1 MKNKYWLVILSLVL
15 ASGSCTKADI
25 SEKVFRVKIIDE
37 VCGNAVV
44 QIQDPAL
51 YQYGVNGYVNA
62 DATYDHVFT
71 TRFSCADMAK
81 IQTLTADKRG
91 LVVKISLINNQI
103 SEPGCS
109 TCAATIPGAPSAFQW
124 VALTE
129 DWSN

>member
-1 MKNKYWLVILSLVL
+1 MLSFLL
-15 ASGSCTKADI
+15 AAGGCTKSEI

-37 VCGNAVV
+37 ICSSAVV

-51 YQYGVNGYVNA
+51 YQYGVNGYVRA
-62 DATYDHVFT
+62 DSTFDHVFT

-81 IQTLTADKRG
+81 MQTLTADKKG
-91 LVVKISLINNQI
+91 LVIKIRLIENQI

-124 VALTE
+124 VVLTE
-129 DWSN
+129 DWSY

>member
-1 MKNKYWLVILSLVL
+1 MKNKCWVVMLLLLL
-15 ASGSCTKADI
+15 ATGGCTKSEI
-25 SEKVFRVKIIDE
+25 TEKVFRVKIIDE
-37 VCGNAVV
+37 ICSNAVV

-62 DATYDHVFT
+62 GTMYDHVFT

-81 IQTLTADKRG
+81 MQTLTADKKG
-91 LVVKISLINNQI
+91 LVIKIRLIENQI
-103 SEPGCS
+103 SEPACS
-109 TCAATIPGAPSAFQW
+109 TCAATVPGAPSAFQW

>member
-1 MKNKYWLVILSLVL
+1 MLSCLL
-15 ASGSCTKADI
+15 AASSCSKSEI

-37 VCGNAVV
+37 VCTNAVV

-62 DATYDHVFT
+62 DSTYDHVFT

-81 IQTLTADKRG
+81 MQTYTADKKG
-91 LVVKISLINNQI
+91 LMVKIRLIEQQI

-109 TCAATIPGAPSAFQW
+109 TCAATVPGAPAAFRW

>member
-1 MKNKYWLVILSLVL
+1 MKNKFLVVMLLCL
-15 ASGSCTKADI
+15 LAASGCTKSDI

-37 VCGNAVV
+37 ICSNAVV

-51 YQYGVNGYVNA
+51 YQYGVNGYANA
-62 DATYDHVFT
+62 DSTYDHVFT

-81 IQTLTADKRG
+81 MQTLTADKKG
-91 LVVKISLINNQI
+91 LVIKIRLIENQI
-103 SEPGCS
+103 SEPACS

-124 VALTE
+124 IALTE

>member
-1 MKNKYWLVILSLVL
+1 MLLLLL
-15 ASGSCTKADI
+15 AAGGCTKSEI
-25 SEKVFRVKIIDE
+25 TEKVFRVKIIDE
-37 VCGNAVV
+37 ICSNAVV

-62 DATYDHVFT
+62 GTMYDHVFT

-81 IQTLTADKRG
+81 MQTLTADKKG
-91 LVVKISLINNQI
+91 LVIKIRLIENQI
-103 SEPGCS
+103 SEPACS
-109 TCAATIPGAPSAFQW
+109 TCAATVPGAPSAFQW

>member
-1 MKNKYWLVILSLVL
+1 MLLLLL
-15 ASGSCTKADI
+15 ATGGCTKSEI
-25 SEKVFRVKIIDE
+25 TEKVFRVKIIDE
-37 VCGNAVV
+37 ICSNAVV

-62 DATYDHVFT
+62 GTMYDHVFT

-81 IQTLTADKRG
+81 MQTLTADKKG
-91 LVVKISLINNQI
+91 LVIKIRLIENQI
-103 SEPGCS
+103 SEPACS
-109 TCAATIPGAPSAFQW
+109 TCAATVPGAPSAFQW

>member
-1 MKNKYWLVILSLVL
+1 MLVCSLV
-15 ASGSCTKADI
+15 ASSCSKSEI

-37 VCGNAVV
+37 VCSNAVV

-62 DATYDHVFT
+62 DSTYDHVFT

-81 IQTLTADKRG
+81 MQTYTANKKG
-91 LVVKISLINNQI
+91 LVIKIRLIDNMI
-103 SEPGCS
+103 SEPACS
-109 TCAATIPGAPSAFQW
+109 TCAATVPGAPAAFQW
-124 VALTE
+124 VTLTE